1 MVLKATKVG
10 SGAPVKE
17 PMIDDETHKKMLAF
31 YHKKNEE

>member
-17 PMIDDETHKKMLAF
+17 PMIDDETNKKMFAF
-31 YHKKNEE
+31 